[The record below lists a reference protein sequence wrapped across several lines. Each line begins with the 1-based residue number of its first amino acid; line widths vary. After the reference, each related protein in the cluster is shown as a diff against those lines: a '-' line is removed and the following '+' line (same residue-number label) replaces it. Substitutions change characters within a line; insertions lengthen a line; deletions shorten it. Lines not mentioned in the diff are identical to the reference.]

1 MERLQFDITLASE
14 IMAILA
20 LTTSLK
26 VNTKIIIIII
36 IIITKQDP

>member
-1 MERLQFDITLASE
+1 MEILQCDITLASE

-26 VNTKIIIIII
+26 VNTVIAAV
-36 IIITKQDP
+36 Q